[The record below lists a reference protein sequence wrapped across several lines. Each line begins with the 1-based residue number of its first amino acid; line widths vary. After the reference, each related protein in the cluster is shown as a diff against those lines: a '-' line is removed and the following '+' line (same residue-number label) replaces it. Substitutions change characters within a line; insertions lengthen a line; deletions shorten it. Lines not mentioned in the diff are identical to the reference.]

1 MSSGTVRHVA
11 RTVVLD
17 PDGAVLLLRYEDQS
31 VSYWVPPGGALR
43 AGEPHVAAAQ
53 RELQE
58 ETGLHADIGPPLWIR
73 RLVMPSAGRLVD
85 QEERYFVV
93 RLSVAR
99 PPVAN
104 QTPDEAIVKA
114 RWWTLDELRR
124 SDELVF
130 PEGFAD
136 LVAPVMLGAI
146 PKTPLE
152 I

>member
-1 MSSGTVRHVA
+1 MPGGTVRHVA

-17 PDGAVLLLRYEDQS
+17 SAGAVLLLRYDDQS

-43 AGEPHVAAAQ
+43 AGESHAVAAQ
-53 RELQE
+53 RELEE
-58 ETGLHADIGPPLWIR
+58 ETGLRADIGPPLWIR
-73 RLVMPSAGRLVD
+73 RFVMPYERRLVD

-93 RLSVAR
+93 RLSDFR

-104 QTPDEAIVKA
+104 QTPDEAIVEG
-114 RWWTLDELRR
+114 RWWALDELRR
-124 SDELVF
+124 SDELFF
-130 PEGFAD
+130 PDGFVD
-136 LVAPVMLGAI
+136 LVAPVMLGVI

>member
-1 MSSGTVRHVA
+1 MPGGTVRHVA

-17 PDGAVLLLRYEDQS
+17 SAGAVLLLRYEDQS

-43 AGEPHVAAAQ
+43 AGEWHAAAAQ
-53 RELQE
+53 RELAE
-58 ETGLHADIGPPLWIR
+58 ETSLHAEIGPALWIR
-73 RLVMPSAGRLVD
+73 RFVMPFERRLVD

-104 QTPDEAIVKA
+104 QTPDEAIVEA

-124 SDELVF
+124 SDALFF
-130 PEGFAD
+130 PDGFVD
-136 LVAPVMLGAI
+136 LVAPVMLGVI